1 VIQRISLLVI
11 SATLLLTA
19 APTCPDHYNPKW
31 FEEPSDEIV
40 LVIEEYFED
49 KKIPFLPSLDKI
61 KKLGLT
67 SRGQGVWQLPHSTQA
82 YKDLH
87 FPITPGIWRYEQA
100 AQNINTTHLLIKEHT
115 RFSEIEAINVYNGL
129 MGAYWDDYNSDGYEM
144 TLKPEDTR
152 IRYKDRYFE
161 LNIKL
166 YGLKND
172 ATTLKHTYTDI
183 ILRDYT
189 HKVEQFIQC
198 EEGK

>member
-1 VIQRISLLVI
+1 VIRQIFLLVT
-11 SATLLLTA
+11 SATLLLWGGKK
-19 APTCPDHYNPKW
+19 CPDHYNPKW

-49 KKIPFLPSLDKI
+49 KKISFLPALAEI
-61 KKLGLT
+61 KKLGL
-67 SRGQGVWQLPHSTQA
+67 SPIGHAVWQLPHSTQP

-87 FPITPGIWRYEQA
+87 FPVTPGIWRYEQA

-129 MGAYWDDYNSDGYEM
+129 MGSYWDDYIVDGYEM

-161 LNIKL
+161 LNVKL

-172 ATTLKHTYTDI
+172 ATGLNRTYTDI

-189 HKVEQFIQC
+189 HKVEQFKQC
-198 EEGK
+198 EEQK